1 MAKYL
6 VLYRSTEDA
15 AARLAQATPQEQ
27 QAGMQA
33 WMEWFGKAGSAVV
46 DGGAP
51 LSGGDGTLGGY
62 SILQADSPE
71 ALNSILDGHPHT
83 AAGGTIESYECLPMP
98 GQ

>member
-15 AARLAQATPQEQ
+15 AARLAQATPEEQ
-27 QAGMQA
+27 QSGMQA
-33 WMEWFGKAGSAVV
+33 WMEWFGKAGNAIV

-51 LSGGDGTLGGY
+51 LTGGDGTLSGY
-62 SILQADSPE
+62 SILQADSTE
-71 ALNSILDGHPHT
+71 ALQSILDGHPHT
-83 AAGGTIESYECLPMP
+83 THGGTIETYGVLPMP